1 MGGKI
6 GELKVKFDKARQILS
21 TIPGID
27 MSHTEQLDYYQTMLK
42 QYKRENELLTS
53 YKEMCDFDI
62 SQLEQQPSIADE
74 SSATTISK
82 TTKEAEVEEKKE

>member
-6 GELKVKFDKARQILS
+6 GELKVKYDKARQILS

-74 SSATTISK
+74 SSATISK
-82 TTKEAEVEEKKE
+82 TTKETEIEEKKE